1 MTRKSMGIEEAISL
15 AEQAIRLSL
24 RDLNIGVVYD
34 RIGYVHLLQSRIDE
48 AILWCE
54 KAVRF

>member
-1 MTRKSMGIEEAISL
+1 MGIEEAISL